1 MHASLQADPSSSE
14 PQLDNGV
21 PALPA
26 APAVPP
32 SVPAAP
38 DALNVL
44 AAPAGAPSVP
54 ATPDA
59 LNVPAAPDALNVPAE
74 AGDVA
79 GGGVLS
85 AKEEKRKVCD
95 LFCAT
100 STLQVCKFPTACITS
115 LHVLVMLPNR
125 LQLVTKPRFSS
136 HCRCSTLAR
145 WLMPLCQPPSQG

>member
-1 MHASLQADPSSSE
+1 MQADPSSSE

-38 DALNVL
+38 DALNVP

-59 LNVPAAPDALNVPAE
+59 LNVPAAPDALNVPAAPDALNVPAD

-95 LFCAT
+95 LFCAS
-100 STLQVCKFPTACITS
+100 STLQVCKFPNADAAKLALLTVASEGQQGEC
-115 LHVLVMLPNR
+115 
-125 LQLVTKPRFSS
+125 
-136 HCRCSTLAR
+136 CSR
-145 WLMPLCQPPSQG
+145 QESCC

>member
-1 MHASLQADPSSSE
+1 
-14 PQLDNGV
+14 V

-32 SVPAAP
+32 SVPAAT
-38 DALNVL
+38 DALNVP
-44 AAPAGAPSVP
+44 AAPAGPPSVP

-59 LNVPAAPDALNVPAE
+59 LNVPAAPDALNVPAD

-95 LFCAT
+95 LFCAS
-100 STLQVCKFPTACITS
+100 STLQVCKFPNADAAKLALLTVASEGQQGEC
-115 LHVLVMLPNR
+115 
-125 LQLVTKPRFSS
+125 
-136 HCRCSTLAR
+136 CSR
-145 WLMPLCQPPSQG
+145 QESCC